1 MTEVKTCT
9 RYCEGCAFRQMIN
22 GGAGKG
28 CLSYIYCAYYFMT
41 NKRRPCPA
49 GDGCT
54 AKISPAEWRKS
65 QKFKT
70 QEDYEEYWAK
80 VREQRR
86 IAKMKWYNKNKEEIN
101 AKLREKRRLAREG

>member
-1 MTEVKTCT
+1 MSEVKTCSK
-9 RYCEGCAFRQMIN
+9 YCYGCAFQQAIN
-22 GGAGKG
+22 GGARGASG
-28 CLSYIYCAYYFMT
+28 YLYCAYLFMT
-41 NKRRPCPA
+41 KKRRPCPA

-70 QEDYEEYWAK
+70 QEEYEKYWSK

-86 IAKMKWYNKNKEEIN
+86 IAKMKWYNKNKDEIN